1 MFLFLVGLARDH
13 SFCVLAVVCGEN
25 LSINPI
31 IWGSLV
37 KAWLMFFLTVFLR
50 LKVFYS
56 RVGFGEFQPQIS

>member
-1 MFLFLVGLARDH
+1 VFLFLVGLARDH

-37 KAWLMFFLTVFLR
+37 KAWLMFF
-50 LKVFYS
+50 
-56 RVGFGEFQPQIS
+56 